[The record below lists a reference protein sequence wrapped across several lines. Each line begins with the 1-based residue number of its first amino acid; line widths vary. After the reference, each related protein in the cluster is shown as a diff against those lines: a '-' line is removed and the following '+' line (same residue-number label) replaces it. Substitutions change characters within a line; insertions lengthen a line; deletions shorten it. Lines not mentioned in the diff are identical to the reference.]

1 MIRLIRV
8 TFVWS
13 RHDTGRRRRWRWNF
27 QSSSRT
33 FFDFL
38 ESPSHSFPSSSS
50 SFSLP
55 FSRRVSL
62 VAFDSTTAS
71 NLQWRRYKE
80 RNVRCEIKSY
90 SGFHWEIIIIFGHIQ
105 VSSSISNHHSHSS
118 GRTLIQRL
126 RLRWQW
132 NHNEYEMILIYNGI
146 LATSYQD
153 IIEYTN
159 EGYSRD

>member
-1 MIRLIRV
+1 MKPGAVGDDDEIFKALLGRSLTFSSHLLIL
-8 TFVWS
+8 F
-13 RHDTGRRRRWRWNF
+13 HLPPLL
-27 QSSSRT
+27 
-33 FFDFL
+33 FL
-38 ESPSHSFPSSSS
+38 FL
-50 SFSLP
+50 SLG
-55 FSRRVSL
+55 VSLL

-80 RNVRCEIKSY
+80 RNARCEIKSY

-159 EGYSRD
+159 EGCSRD